1 MRHDEVKE
9 CMEVMVNIGL
19 DYANR
24 ERWERGTV
32 LRVYPDGIILVSLPL
47 GFPDMMPQSL
57 HMTATFLEPI
67 K

>member
-1 MRHDEVKE
+1 MRHNEVKE
-9 CMEVMVNIGL
+9 GAEVMVNIGL

-32 LRVYPDGIILVSLPL
+32 LRVYPDGIVRVSLPL

-57 HMTATFLEPI
+57 TVTASSLEPI